1 MDNDKMFSEWF
12 EFAKR
17 DFRYPYQLDVAE
29 EDMISAIECAE
40 KN

>member
-1 MDNDKMFSEWF
+1 MYNDKIFSEWF
-12 EFAKR
+12 EFVKR
-17 DFRYPYQLDVAE
+17 DFRYTYELGVAE